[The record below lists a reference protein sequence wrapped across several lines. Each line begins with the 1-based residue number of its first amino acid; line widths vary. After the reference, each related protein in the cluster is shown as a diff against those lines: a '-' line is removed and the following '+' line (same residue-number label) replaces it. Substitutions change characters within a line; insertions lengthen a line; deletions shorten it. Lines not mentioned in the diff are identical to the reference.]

1 MCFCKASIWGLLTMS
16 TLMVLPASDLSK
28 NGSAANVPEPPEL
41 LPVAPDDA
49 GELLP
54 AAPDDAGEL
63 LPAAPDDAG
72 ELLPAAP
79 DDAGELLPAAPDDA
93 GELLPAA
100 PDDAGE
106 LFPAAVDVPAAAD
119 VVAAAEDDD
128 AVPVELLLHD
138 AVTSIVAQP
147 AAIAALCV
155 QRMWK
160 GSFR

>member
-1 MCFCKASIWGLLTMS
+1 
-16 TLMVLPASDLSK
+16 MVLPASDLSK
-28 NGSAANVPEPPEL
+28 NGSAANVPEPP
-41 LPVAPDDA
+41 
-49 GELLP
+49 
-54 AAPDDAGEL
+54 EL